1 MELPALCAMGSKDN
15 KLMLYPQNSST
26 RQMFDLSGFWEIQF
40 DQDDQGGV
48 ESGFD
53 DGDIIAVPA
62 SWNDQMNERR
72 DYFGTGWYQRRF
84 SLPWGWRG
92 QRIFVRFNSVN
103 YLAEVWLNG
112 QRVGEH
118 EGGHLPFAF
127 DITNVVLDED
137 NVLVVR
143 VNGALAPD
151 RVPPG
156 GLAGRAGVTFGRA
169 DFPDT
174 NFDFFPFCGIHRPVL
189 LYTTPQEAIA
199 DITVVTDIDGRNGIV
214 NVKTVR
220 TVTELL
226 TVRVTLRGHGTE
238 QVGET
243 TGNDLTL
250 TVPNAALWSP
260 MSPNLY
266 QLCVE
271 LVNGSNI
278 VDRYTLDIGI
288 RTIKVE
294 GNDLLLNGA
303 PITLLGFG
311 RHEDF
316 PVIGKGMLPALIV
329 KDYGLMRWIGA
340 NSFRTSH
347 YPYSEQMVLL
357 ADQLGF
363 MIIDETPAVGLF
375 FAEPG
380 LEKRNALCK
389 QYIRELI
396 DRDKNSPSVIMWS
409 LANEPHTATPEAR
422 ETYYNQDFKVI
433 ENSSRV
439 AAVEAFR
446 EQAELVRELD
456 PTRPLTLVSHEGGT
470 EEAWRFVDVISLNR
484 YNGWYSQSGEID
496 VGIQRLSREIDLIHE
511 RFPGPFILSEFG
523 TDTIPGH
530 HAEPP
535 EMFSEEYQ
543 AEFLS
548 KYIAMLNSKPFVVG
562 QHIWNL
568 CDFKT
573 SQGVVRMGSYNYK
586 GVFTRDRRPKLA
598 AHRVRQLWLGNN

>member
-1 MELPALCAMGSKDN
+1 
-15 KLMLYPQNSST
+15 MLYPQNSST
-26 RQMFDLSGFWEIQF
+26 RQMLDLSGFWRIQF
-40 DQDDQGGV
+40 DPDDNGSFA
-48 ESGFD
+48 SGFD
-53 DGDIIAVPA
+53 DGEIIAVPA
-62 SWNDQMNERR
+62 SWNDQFNERR
-72 DYFGTGWYQRRF
+72 DYLGTAWYQTTF
-84 SLPWGWRG
+84 ALPWGWRG

-112 QRVGEH
+112 EKVGEH

-127 DITNVVLDED
+127 DITDRVRDED

-143 VNGALAPD
+143 VNGELAPD

-156 GLAGRAGVTFGRA
+156 NLAGRAGVSFGRA
-169 DFPDT
+169 DYPDS
-174 NFDFFPFCGIHRPVL
+174 NFDFFPFCGIQRPVL
-189 LYTTPQEAIA
+189 IYTTPQAAITNV
-199 DITVVTDIDGRNGIV
+199 TVVTNIDGTSGIV
-214 NVKTVR
+214 NVKVEHTAGDS
-220 TVTELL
+220 L
-226 TVRVTLRGHGTE
+226 TTRVTLAGHGANQTTE
-238 QVGET
+238 TESGEASI
-243 TGNDLTL
+243 
-250 TVPNAALWSP
+250 TVPNAAFWSP
-260 MSPNLY
+260 DAPNLY
-266 QLCVE
+266 QLRVE
-271 LVNGSNI
+271 LVRNGEI

-288 RTIKVE
+288 RTIAVE
-294 GNDLLLNGA
+294 GDQLLLNGQ
-303 PITLLGFG
+303 PIKLLGFG

-329 KDYGLMRWIGA
+329 KDYGIMEWIGA

-347 YPYSEQMVLL
+347 YPYSEQMVQI

-363 MIIDETPAVGLF
+363 LIIDETPAVGLF

-396 DRDKNSPSVIMWS
+396 DRDKNHPSVIMWS
-409 LANEPHTATPEAR
+409 LANEPHTAKQEAR
-422 ETYYNQDFKVI
+422 EAYYGQDYTVI
-433 ENSSRV
+433 ENASRE
-439 AAVEAFR
+439 AAVQAFE
-446 EQAELVRELD
+446 EQAALARELD
-456 PTRPLTLVSHEGGT
+456 PTRPITIVSHEGAT

-484 YNGWYSQSGEID
+484 YNGWYYQTGQID
-496 VGIQRLSREIDLIHE
+496 VGVQRLSREIDLIHE

-573 SQGVVRMGSYNYK
+573 SQGVIRMGAYNYK

-598 AHRVRQLWLGNN
+598 AHRVRALWRGED